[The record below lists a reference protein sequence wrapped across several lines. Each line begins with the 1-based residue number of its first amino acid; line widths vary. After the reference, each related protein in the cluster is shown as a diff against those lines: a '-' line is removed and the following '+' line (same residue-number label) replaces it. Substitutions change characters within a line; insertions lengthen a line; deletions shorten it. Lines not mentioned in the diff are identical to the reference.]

1 MTDAPTDKKTGARSL
16 LDTVQ
21 MDLSLLVGRELVIYS
36 EEVTNK
42 SLAAKVIMVVDRT
55 LSVDKGGSRGAID
68 TLTNNQKVSVQ
79 FDYKGQRMSADATFK
94 RSEGGRCTVALE
106 RTAVPLTRRRFRR
119 FTCSLPIRCAVV
131 PAPALASSKLEQLR
145 WLQTDSLNISSG
157 GIQIMLPTLLSTETY
172 IFINIAVDEFEFPSL
187 MIGQVRYSQPMDNF
201 NYSVG
206 IEFITSEQRDKHFS
220 QPILARL
227 PRVVFQFTQSKRT
240 QLDKLL
246 NARMQQSIGDYHG

>member
-1 MTDAPTDKKTGARSL
+1 
-16 LDTVQ
+16 
-21 MDLSLLVGRELVIYS
+21 
-36 EEVTNK
+36 
-42 SLAAKVIMVVDRT
+42 
-55 LSVDKGGSRGAID
+55 
-68 TLTNNQKVSVQ
+68 
-79 FDYKGQRMSADATFK
+79 
-94 RSEGGRCTVALE
+94 
-106 RTAVPLTRRRFRR
+106 
-119 FTCSLPIRCAVV
+119 
-131 PAPALASSKLEQLR
+131 
-145 WLQTDSLNISSG
+145 
-157 GIQIMLPTLLSTETY
+157 MLPTLLSTETY